1 MNHGRR
7 KQEQP
12 GENTQGQQWGPS
24 APLPLTLHSAT
35 AAPCF
40 QDLGFCRDKA
50 KKLDAQI
57 STQRSLM
64 AGRPKRDQ
72 TRLSACSFLV
82 KLWLGAELTL
92 DLAPPLTQL
101 SWETT

>member
-12 GENTQGQQWGPS
+12 GEHRQGQQWGSS
-24 APLPLTLHSAT
+24 APPPLPNAAA

-50 KKLDAQI
+50 KKLEAQI
-57 STQRSLM
+57 SPQRSLM

-72 TRLSACSFLV
+72 TRLSVCSLLV